1 MNVGGQEFR
10 VTFIVGENRD
20 RLIESDNNLEEEEK
34 EFIITILIII
44 LRLQM

>member
-20 RLIESDNNLEEEEK
+20 RLIESDNNLEEEE